1 MLIVISGPIA
11 SGKSTVARALAR
23 NLGHDGVTAATID
36 LDVVCDMLEH
46 KGALER
52 EAANWVH
59 ARRAVASLAKGFLG
73 DGIDVAIVDG
83 DFLQSTARAELLAAV
98 KPIKPRFVTLYASFD
113 IALRRVHDDP
123 TRGLSREPTFLR
135 RHFDAAE
142 AALRDVPATDLALD
156 TESITAAEAARTIAD
171 WALTASPCP

>member
-23 NLGHDGVTAATID
+23 DLAHSGITAATID

-46 KGALER
+46 EIASER
-52 EAANWVH
+52 AAANWVH
-59 ARRAVASLAKGFLG
+59 ARRAVASLVKEFLG
-73 DGIDVAIVDG
+73 DGIDIVIVDG
-83 DFLQSTARAELLAAV
+83 DYLQSSVRAELLAAV
-98 KPIKPRFVTLYASFD
+98 QPITPKFVTLYVSFD

-142 AALRDVPATDLALD
+142 AALRDVPATDLMLD
-156 TESITAAEAARTIAD
+156 TESIDAAAAARAVAD
-171 WALTASPCP
+171 WALRGSPRP